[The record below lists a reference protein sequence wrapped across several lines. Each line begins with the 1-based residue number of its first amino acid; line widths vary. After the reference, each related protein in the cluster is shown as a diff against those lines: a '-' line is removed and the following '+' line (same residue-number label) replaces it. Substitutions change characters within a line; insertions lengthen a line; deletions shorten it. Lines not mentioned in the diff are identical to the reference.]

1 MLDQKLKT
9 LLAVAE
15 EKSFTKASL
24 KLSLTQ
30 PAVSHQIQLLE
41 EEYNVKIINRGKKEI
56 TLTREGEVIVNF
68 AKKFKANDL
77 HNTVI
82 ARTIVTIINI
92 VKANYVLL

>member
-68 AKKFKANDL
+68 AKKFKAMEE
-77 HNTVI
+77 
-82 ARTIVTIINI
+82 
-92 VKANYVLL
+92 